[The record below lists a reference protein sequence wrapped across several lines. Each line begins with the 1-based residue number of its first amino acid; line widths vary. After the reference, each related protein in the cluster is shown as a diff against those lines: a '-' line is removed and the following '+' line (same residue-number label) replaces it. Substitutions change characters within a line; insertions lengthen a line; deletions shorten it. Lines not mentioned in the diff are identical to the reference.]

1 VSDSIL
7 LEFTGPD
14 TVHLTE
20 KKISKTRQ
28 VPVAIPESIDFD
40 DGQLDEGVQVEEN
53 IDKVIPIDVSVHFQA
68 DETRII
74 YSFCNLRSH

>member
-7 LEFTGPD
+7 LELTGPD
-14 TVHLTE
+14 TVHLTD
-20 KKISKTRQ
+20 KKISKTRL

-40 DGQLDEGVQVEEN
+40 DEQLDEGVQVEEN

-68 DETRII
+68 NKSKDSIFI
-74 YSFCNLRSH
+74 K